1 MVRIVKLLFATTLL
15 SIFSYV
21 LIFTSTT
28 GAGNG
33 GEYWGYNGTLSAVDA
48 AKQSFDAR
56 DFRYLQVDI
65 TNSMGKR
72 FRQVPM
78 ASRCRNHPLGQELV
92 TRKSANESIHGYDSI
107 KLATS
112 FAEEFNNRMNSLLE
126 LEFNIC
132 CGDCAER
139 GS

>member
-1 MVRIVKLLFATTLL
+1 M
-15 SIFSYV
+15 
-21 LIFTSTT
+21 
-28 GAGNG
+28 NP
-33 GEYWGYNGTLSAVDA
+33 
-48 AKQSFDAR
+48 
-56 DFRYLQVDI
+56 
-65 TNSMGKR
+65 MGKR

-78 ASRCRNHPLGQELV
+78 SSRCRNHPLGQELV
-92 TRKSANESIHGYDSI
+92 TRKSANEPIHGYDSI